1 MLNKMRIVQLLFL
14 LGALGPLASKA
25 QVKKAA
31 TTTSSK
37 TTLQA
42 SVTRGKAIY
51 GANCL
56 TCHQADGSGVGNL
69 NPPLS
74 GTQWITGSKTT
85 LVQMI
90 LKGSKGKVEID
101 GETFHNTMPA
111 QPHLTDQQ
119 IADVLT
125 YVRNS
130 FGNKASL
137 VTPAEVKNIRAKTK

>member
-1 MLNKMRIVQLLFL
+1 MRKVQLLFL
-14 LGALGPLASKA
+14 LLFLGSLAAGAQAKKPAASAGSKSTV
-25 QVKKAA
+25 QA
-31 TTTSSK
+31 TIN
-37 TTLQA
+37 
-42 SVTRGKAIY
+42 RGKLVY

-69 NPPLS
+69 NPPLY
-74 GTQWITGSKTT
+74 GTQWISGSKTA

-101 GETFHNTMPA
+101 GETFHNAMPA

-130 FGNKASL
+130 FGNKASP
-137 VTPAEVKNIRAKTK
+137 VTPAEVKSIRAKAK